1 MSDSSKE
8 SPEKI
13 RDLSQKKNSKKN
25 LVDEDVVD
33 KFYDFVA
40 IAQELI
46 RLYDRFLCIKRNR
59 MRPLSTRYDDRSEFD
74 ALFKV
79 GRKRQIMT
87 ILAILGHF
95 CPQK

>member
-40 IAQELI
+40 I
-46 RLYDRFLCIKRNR
+46 
-59 MRPLSTRYDDRSEFD
+59 
-74 ALFKV
+74 
-79 GRKRQIMT
+79 G
-87 ILAILGHF
+87 
-95 CPQK
+95 